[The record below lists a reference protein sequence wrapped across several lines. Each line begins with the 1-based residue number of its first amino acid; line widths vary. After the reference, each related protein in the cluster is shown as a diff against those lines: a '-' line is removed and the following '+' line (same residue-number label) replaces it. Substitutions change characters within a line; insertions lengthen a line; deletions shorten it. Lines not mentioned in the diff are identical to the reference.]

1 MSVLTPFLPY
11 IIGGAAVGSAYMQ
24 VDAGR
29 EQAKGLYQQAQL
41 RRQQAKGEE
50 LKYKEAANAALD
62 NILKTQASIIAGAGA
77 GGIDAFS
84 GTAGALQTLA
94 TAGGVTEMKTLDLNS
109 QLALRIGDLESQ
121 QLMAQGK
128 AAIKA
133 GIAGASA
140 TLMSA
145 AAMGKSAGT
154 GTAPT
159 TTPTTTPG

>member
-1 MSVLTPFLPY
+1 MSWMALLAGT
-11 IIGGAAVGSAYMQ
+11 AVSSAYMQ

-29 EQAKGLYQQAQL
+29 EQAKALYKQAQL
-41 RRQQAKGEE
+41 RKQQAKGEE
-50 LKYKEAANAALD
+50 LRYKEDSNKVLD
-62 NILKTQASIIAGAGA
+62 NVLKNQAAIVARAGA

-84 GTAGALQTLA
+84 GTAGALQVYAL
-94 TAGGVTEMKTLDLNS
+94 AGGVTEMKTLDLNS

-121 QLMAQGK
+121 QLMQQGK

-133 GIAGASA
+133 GIANASA

>member
-1 MSVLTPFLPY
+1 MAALTPFLPY
-11 IIGGAAVGSAYMQ
+11 IIGGLAGGSAYMQ
-24 VDAGR
+24 IDAGR
-29 EQAKGLYQQAQL
+29 QQAKGLYQQAQL
-41 RRQQAKGEE
+41 RKQQAKGEE
-50 LKYKEAANAALD
+50 LKYKEASNAALQ
-62 NILKTQASIIAGAGA
+62 NILQAQASIVAQAGA

-84 GTAGALQTLA
+84 GTAGALQTYALA
-94 TAGGVTEMKTLDLNS
+94 SGVTEMQTLDLNS

-154 GTAPT
+154 GTGT
-159 TTPTTTPG
+159 GTP